1 MPIEFR
7 QITFTNH
14 ELRAALDDFFLRRNS
29 PLPSGA
35 ILGVR
40 WDGSEHEHVI
50 VEISAAQRSEQV
62 TVTVANRDAGA
73 ALLRYCFLNK
83 IPLPRASQKSLAIS
97 GKNLVLELRSGSTS
111 SESERR
117 LTG

>member
-14 ELRAALDDFFLRRNS
+14 ELRAALDDYYLRRNS

-50 VEISAAQRSEQV
+50 VEICAAQQSQH
-62 TVTVANRDAGA
+62 VTVANRDAGA
-73 ALLRYCFLNK
+73 ALLRYCFVNK
-83 IPLPRASQKSLAIS
+83 IPLPRASRKSLGIS
-97 GKNLVLELRSGSTS
+97 GKNLVLELRSGPTS
-111 SESERR
+111 SVSEGG

>member
-29 PLPSGA
+29 PLPPGA

-50 VEISAAQRSEQV
+50 VEIRAAQQSEH
-62 TVTVANRDAGA
+62 VTVANRDAGA

-97 GKNLVLELRSGSTS
+97 GKNLVLELRSGSTNS
-111 SESERR
+111 VSERS

>member
-29 PLPSGA
+29 PLPPGA

-40 WDGSEHEHVI
+40 WDGSEHEHII
-50 VEISAAQRSEQV
+50 VEICNLEAQQSEH
-62 TVTVANRDAGA
+62 VTVANQDVGA

-83 IPLPRASQKSLAIS
+83 IPLPRSSQKSLGIS
-97 GKNLVLELRSGSTS
+97 GKNLLLELRSGSPNP
-111 SESERR
+111 E
-117 LTG
+117 GGG